1 MLDGSATLP
10 LGAAAGTRKCR
21 VPVSCLLAG
30 LVLEGEGRCE
40 GGQPSALPSLTL
52 PTGGW
57 RGGAGRG
64 GRGKASTA
72 SAKHHKGAHFL
83 AAAEGQAAASI
94 VLYVPLRPFSL
105 GSECPAQPQGRQV
118 TAERRSMKTLHDV
131 RRRGGFSFQIIL
143 PEEIMAS
150 TCGSGQ

>member
-30 LVLEGEGRCE
+30 LVLESEGRCE
-40 GGQPSALPSLTL
+40 GGQPSALPSLAL

-57 RGGAGRG
+57 RGGAGRD

-83 AAAEGQAAASI
+83 AAAEPVSGMYCTPILRWLGVSGSAARPPS
-94 VLYVPLRPFSL
+94 LR
-105 GSECPAQPQGRQV
+105 G
-118 TAERRSMKTLHDV
+118 
-131 RRRGGFSFQIIL
+131 
-143 PEEIMAS
+143 EEIHGRDCM
-150 TCGSGQ
+150 T